1 MTKEIE
7 NMFSRF
13 SLITLTGLDKIC
25 MKAVKFDYK
34 EIKKKNTPMYSV
46 VESEYSV

>member
-13 SLITLTGLDKIC
+13 SPITLTGLDKIY

-34 EIKKKNTPMYSV
+34 EIKKNTPMYSV
-46 VESEYSV
+46 VESE